1 MREER
6 KRKTRITALKEEEEG
21 REDRGK
27 RWEEEMRVEEA
38 GEKGVQREGGKM
50 K

>member
-6 KRKTRITALKEEEEG
+6 KRKTRITALKEEEG